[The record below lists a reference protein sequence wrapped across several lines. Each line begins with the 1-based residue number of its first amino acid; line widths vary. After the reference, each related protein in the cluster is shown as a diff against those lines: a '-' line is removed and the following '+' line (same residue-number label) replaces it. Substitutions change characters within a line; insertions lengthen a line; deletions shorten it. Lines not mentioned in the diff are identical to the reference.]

1 MFTLVLPALL
11 RRPHEPVPPL
21 AVPALNDL
29 LRYGRFQAAPLSR
42 GALYQFYCCDRLTL
56 PENQIYASPVW
67 QRMGMNSADML
78 ALHDIRTDE
87 AQAWCA
93 ELTAFYENRYTFRPL
108 RPDLWT
114 LELPAPPQWQADSIW
129 NVCGQL
135 DGTQTAHGA
144 DTREWLRLT
153 TEIQMWLHNHPHN
166 AKREAAG
173 QPPANGLWLW
183 NAPTPQPFQAAPYAL
198 SGCGSTEWHAQS
210 SRPWQQADGGWAEW
224 QAACRTA
231 ETNPERTLVFRS
243 DFTACADTGDIWHY
257 QALLEQWEHAWFA
270 PLRTAL
276 FSGSLNG
283 LEIVCEA
290 GRLTVGKHPQ
300 RRFWK
305 RKKTF
310 NGTTF

>member
-42 GALYQFYCCDRLTL
+42 GALYQSYCCDRLTL

-153 TEIQMWLHNHPHN
+153 TEIQMWLHNHPQN

-183 NAPTPQPFQAAPYAL
+183 NAPAAAV
-198 SGCGSTEWHAQS
+198 SGCPLCPFRLRQHRMARPKQPPLAAGRRRLGRMAGSLPHCRNQPRAHPRLPQRLHRLRRHRRHMALPSPVRTMGTRMV
-210 SRPWQQADGGWAEW
+210 RP
-224 QAACRTA
+224 TA
-231 ETNPERTLVFRS
+231 HRPVFRQPER
-243 DFTACADTGDIWHY
+243 
-257 QALLEQWEHAWFA
+257 
-270 PLRTAL
+270 P
-276 FSGSLNG
+276 
-283 LEIVCEA
+283 
-290 GRLTVGKHPQ
+290 
-300 RRFWK
+300 
-305 RKKTF
+305 
-310 NGTTF
+310 

>member
-42 GALYQFYCCDRLTL
+42 GALYQSYCCDRLTL

-135 DGTQTAHGA
+135 DGT
-144 DTREWLRLT
+144 
-153 TEIQMWLHNHPHN
+153 
-166 AKREAAG
+166 
-173 QPPANGLWLW
+173 
-183 NAPTPQPFQAAPYAL
+183 
-198 SGCGSTEWHAQS
+198 
-210 SRPWQQADGGWAEW
+210 
-224 QAACRTA
+224 
-231 ETNPERTLVFRS
+231 
-243 DFTACADTGDIWHY
+243 
-257 QALLEQWEHAWFA
+257 
-270 PLRTAL
+270 
-276 FSGSLNG
+276 
-283 LEIVCEA
+283 
-290 GRLTVGKHPQ
+290 
-300 RRFWK
+300 
-305 RKKTF
+305 
-310 NGTTF
+310 

>member
-1 MFTLVLPALL
+1 MFTLVLPAQL

-21 AVPALNDL
+21 SVPALNDL

-42 GALYQFYCCDRLTL
+42 GALYQSYCCDRLTL

-173 QPPANGLWLW
+173 QPPANGLWPKAAALGSRQTAVGQ
-183 NAPTPQPFQAAPYAL
+183 NGRQPAALPKPTLSAPSSSAATSPPAPTPATYGTTKPCWNNGNTHGSPHCAPPCFQAA
-198 SGCGSTEWHAQS
+198 
-210 SRPWQQADGGWAEW
+210 
-224 QAACRTA
+224 
-231 ETNPERTLVFRS
+231 
-243 DFTACADTGDIWHY
+243 
-257 QALLEQWEHAWFA
+257 
-270 PLRTAL
+270 
-276 FSGSLNG
+276 
-283 LEIVCEA
+283 
-290 GRLTVGKHPQ
+290 
-300 RRFWK
+300 
-305 RKKTF
+305 
-310 NGTTF
+310 

>member
-1 MFTLVLPALL
+1 
-11 RRPHEPVPPL
+11 
-21 AVPALNDL
+21 
-29 LRYGRFQAAPLSR
+29 
-42 GALYQFYCCDRLTL
+42 
-56 PENQIYASPVW
+56 
-67 QRMGMNSADML
+67 
-78 ALHDIRTDE
+78 
-87 AQAWCA
+87 
-93 ELTAFYENRYTFRPL
+93 
-108 RPDLWT
+108 
-114 LELPAPPQWQADSIW
+114 
-129 NVCGQL
+129 
-135 DGTQTAHGA
+135 
-144 DTREWLRLT
+144 
-153 TEIQMWLHNHPHN
+153 MWLHNHPHN

-183 NAPTPQPFQAAPYAL
+183 NAPPPQPFQAAPYAL

-257 QALLEQWEHAWFA
+257 QALLEQWEHTWFA

-290 GRLTVGKHPQ
+290 GRLTIGKHPQ

-305 RKKTF
+305 RRKTF